1 MPNLKILEVNAERRR
16 EMRPAAER
24 LYRQYRD
31 QVPKLIRQLAGP
43 TQAEHNR
50 AFDLLTQMGEMVA
63 SELLDALADPTL
75 DDVAADEVVSL
86 LGLTGDERAREP
98 LWSFFQAHQDDLER
112 APCCTSRYSAST
124 AALSLSGLGD
134 DRVLPFLRQTL
145 DADDEEL
152 VANAVAA
159 MINVGTMEDIPCLR
173 KVHRQHP
180 TNREIRFGIANV
192 VLTIAGEI
200 DQRTFSR
207 TMDDIQAHFADRH
220 LWDDIWAILD
230 SEFGAKDVTWH

>member
-1 MPNLKILEVNAERRR
+1 MPNLKILKVNDERRR
-16 EMRPAAER
+16 EMRPTAER
-24 LYRQYRD
+24 LYRQHQD
-31 QVPKLIRQLAGP
+31 QVPHLIRQLAGS
-43 TQAEHNR
+43 TQAEHDR
-50 AFDLLTQMGEMVA
+50 AFDLLSQMGEMVA

-75 DDVAADEVVSL
+75 DVIAADEVVSL

-98 LWSFFQAHQDDLER
+98 LWQFLQAQDDLER
-112 APCCTSRYSAST
+112 AST

-145 DADDEEL
+145 DVDDEEL

-159 MINVGTMEDIPCLR
+159 MITVGTMEDIPRLR
-173 KVHRQHP
+173 QIHRQHS
-180 TNREIRFGIANV
+180 TNWEIRYGVANV
-192 VLTIAGEI
+192 ILTIVGET
-200 DQRTFSR
+200 DQRTFNR
-207 TMDDIQAHFADRH
+207 TLDDIQARFADRH